1 MESLPHFP
9 NLLTEMV
16 DFLRTQNLH
25 LSKASR
31 DGRINSAF
39 NEDEIFNLLE
49 ANFDINRP
57 NMRDWVDFSFEENG
71 RFYPVNIKVS
81 TTHTTDNLN
90 CKLGIY
96 YTLTGQIPPFSNGV
110 DWESY
115 FRALH
120 ENLKPN
126 PKDYYFLIVNKE
138 DCNDIFATSLK
149 SLKHIIPNGNNLPF
163 QAKWDANREIITR
176 DFEGAKDFLLG
187 TFEKSLKLR
196 ADAYLSYKRYFC
208 ES

>member
-31 DGRINSAF
+31 DGRINSAS

-57 NMRDWVDFSFEENG
+57 NMRDWFDFSFIENDI
-71 RFYPVNIKVS
+71 FYPVNIKVS
-81 TTHTTDNLN
+81 TTKTRDNLN

-96 YTLTGQIPPFSNGV
+96 YALTGKEPDFDNEIKWADF
-110 DWESY
+110 
-115 FRALH
+115 FIALKDNIQ
-120 ENLKPN
+120 ENS
-126 PKDYYFLIVNKE
+126 KDYYFLIVNKNNP
-138 DCNDIFATSLK
+138 NDIFATSLK
-149 SLKHIIPNGNNLPF
+149 RLKDIKPEGNNLPF
-163 QAKWDANREIITR
+163 QAKWDENREIITR

>member
-16 DFLRTQNLH
+16 DFLRTQNLA
-25 LSKASR
+25 LSRDSL
-31 DGRINSAF
+31 DGRINSVF
-39 NEDEIFNLLE
+39 NEDEIFKLLE
-49 ANFDINRP
+49 ANFDIKRP
-57 NMRDWVDFSFEENG
+57 KKRDWFDFSFKENDI
-71 RFYPVNIKVS
+71 FYPVNIKFS
-81 TTHTTDNLN
+81 TTKTRDNLN

-96 YTLTGQIPPFSNGV
+96 YALTGKEPDFDNEIKWADF
-110 DWESY
+110 
-115 FRALH
+115 FIALKDNIQ
-120 ENLKPN
+120 ENS
-126 PKDYYFLIVNKE
+126 KDYYFLIINKNNP
-138 DCNDIFATSLK
+138 NDIFATSLK
-149 SLKHIIPNGNNLPF
+149 RLKDIKPEGNNLPF

>member
-16 DFLRTQNLH
+16 DFLRTQNLA
-25 LSKASR
+25 LSRDSL
-31 DGRINSAF
+31 DGRINSTF
-39 NEDEIFNLLE
+39 NEDEILNKLSKKFP
-49 ANFDINRP
+49 INHSKK
-57 NMRDWVDFSFEENG
+57 RDWFDFSFRENDI
-71 RFYPVNIKVS
+71 FYPVNIKVS
-81 TTHTTDNLN
+81 TTKTRDNLN

-96 YTLTGQIPPFSNGV
+96 YALTGKEPDFDNEIKWADF
-110 DWESY
+110 
-115 FRALH
+115 FIALKDNIQ
-120 ENLKPN
+120 ENS
-126 PKDYYFLIVNKE
+126 KDYYFLIVNKNNP
-138 DCNDIFATSLK
+138 NDIVATSLK
-149 SLKHIIPNGNNLPF
+149 RLKDIKPEGNNLPF